1 MTNPVH
7 LVRRLP
13 MLSFLALA
21 CLFGWCNYLLAAAG
35 LGENPEN
42 NPLGPVLAAL
52 VVLGCQG
59 RPKLAAWWKLLRTWR
74 AAPGWYALAVL
85 APILVHVSI
94 VMINH
99 GLGAPLP
106 TTDQLSRW
114 PEIPVTFLA
123 MLVLV
128 GLGEEAGWTA
138 FAAPVLLARHGLIG
152 AWAILSAMRIFWHL
166 PLMIGGQL
174 PWTVGIVGNAGFQLI
189 VLVMLTASG
198 GRWSLAA
205 VWHATLN
212 AFGGAFFFTM
222 VTGAD
227 QARLGLLLS
236 AAYAVLAVAA
246 LIVSRRLPSVQRPGP
261 DLTQD
266 LAPRRR
272 PSASARSRSRS
283 DRRALR

>member
-1 MTNPVH
+1 MTNPLH

-21 CLFGWCNYLLAAAG
+21 CLFGWSNYLLAAAG

-59 RPKLAAWWKLLRTWR
+59 RPKLAAWWKRIRTWR
-74 AAPGWYALAVL
+74 AAPAWYVL
-85 APILVHVSI
+85 AILTPILVHVSI
-94 VMINH
+94 VLINH

-106 TTDQLSRW
+106 TTEQLSRW
-114 PEIPVTFLA
+114 PEIPVTFLV

-138 FAAPVLLARHGLIG
+138 FAAPVLLDRHGLIG

-174 PWTVGIVGNAGFQLI
+174 PWTIGIVGNAGFQLI
-189 VLVMLTASG
+189 VLAMLTASG

-227 QARLGLLLS
+227 QARLGVLL
-236 AAYAVLAVAA
+236 AGAYAVLAAVA
-246 LIVSRRLPSVQRPGP
+246 LLVSRRRQGVPETAS
-261 DLTQD
+261 DLMQ
-266 LAPRRR
+266 AAAGRHGR
-272 PSASARSRSRS
+272 
-283 DRRALR
+283 

>member
-1 MTNPVH
+1 MTTPAQ
-7 LVRRLP
+7 LVRRQP

-21 CLFGWCNYLLAAAG
+21 CLFGWSNYIFAALG
-35 LGENPEN
+35 VGENPEN
-42 NPLGPVLAAL
+42 IPLGPVVAAL

-59 RPKLAAWWKLLRTWR
+59 RPSLAAWWKQIRSWR

-85 APILVHVSI
+85 VPILVHVSI
-94 VMINH
+94 VVINH
-99 GLGAPLP
+99 SLGAPLP
-106 TTDQLSRW
+106 TAAQLSHW
-114 PEIPVTFLA
+114 PEIPVTFLV

-138 FAAPVLLARHGLIG
+138 FAAPVLLGRHGLLG

-174 PWTVGIVGNAGFQLI
+174 PWSIGIVGNAAFQLI
-189 VLVMLTASG
+189 VLVMMSASG

-222 VTGAD
+222 VSGAD
-227 QARLGLLLS
+227 QDRLGMLLA
-236 AAYAVLAVAA
+236 AAYAVLAIVA
-246 LIVSRRLPSVQRPGP
+246 LVVSRHRQRARRSGP
-261 DLTQD
+261 DLD
-266 LAPRRR
+266 RSVS
-272 PSASARSRSRS
+272 SAAETIAR
-283 DRRALR
+283 

>member
-1 MTNPVH
+1 MTTPAQ
-7 LVRRLP
+7 LVRRHP

-21 CLFGWCNYLLAAAG
+21 CLFGWSNYIFAALG
-35 LGENPEN
+35 VGENPEN
-42 NPLGPVLAAL
+42 IPLGPVVAAL
-52 VVLGCQG
+52 VVLACQG
-59 RPKLAAWWKLLRTWR
+59 RSSLAAWWKQIRTWR

-85 APILVHVSI
+85 TPIVVHVSI

-106 TTDQLSRW
+106 TAEQLSRW
-114 PEIPVTFLA
+114 PEIPVTFLV

-138 FAAPVLLARHGLIG
+138 FAAPVLLSRHGLIG
-152 AWAILSAMRIFWHL
+152 AWAILSAMRICWHL

-174 PWTVGIVGNAGFQLI
+174 PWTIGIVGNAGFQMI

-236 AAYAVLAVAA
+236 AAYAVLGIAA
-246 LIVSRRLPSVQRPGP
+246 LIVSRRRHGLATPGP
-261 DLTQD
+261 GL
-266 LAPRRR
+266 
-272 PSASARSRSRS
+272 SASIGPADESIAR
-283 DRRALR
+283 